1 MLKKKLGKTA
11 LKKIQGIAQKFEK
24 NKQGRRD
31 LPILEQQETNAFT
44 LKSSDDLA
52 QINFGLKNKHN

>member
-1 MLKKKLGKTA
+1 MA

-24 NKQGRRD
+24 SKQGRRN